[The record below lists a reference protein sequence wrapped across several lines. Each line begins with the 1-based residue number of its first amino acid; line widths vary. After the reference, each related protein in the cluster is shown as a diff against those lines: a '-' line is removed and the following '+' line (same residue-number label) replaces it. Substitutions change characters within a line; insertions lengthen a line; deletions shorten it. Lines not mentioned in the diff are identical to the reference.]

1 MTPTLLVVL
10 LLSQA
15 EAPDNPP
22 AKAVEPSVSGSP
34 VEKWRYL
41 ARLDGV
47 GALQPGTF
55 ASVSLG
61 VDHAR

>member
-10 LLSQA
+10 LSQA
-15 EAPDNPP
+15 QAPDNPP
-22 AKAVEPSVSGSP
+22 AKAVEPPVSGAP

-47 GALQPGTF
+47 GALHPGTF
-55 ASVSLG
+55 ASVGLG